1 MKVFELENILQ
12 DALNELE
19 GHNEDETLVVYP
31 MTYGVNLPFVA
42 LRNGYVSLKTIE
54 TEEEKLSAESLNER
68 KGGIRKYRGC
78 KIHDMGDVLV
88 ATDEYGNTLGQ
99 ERTEVGAEAIIDDY
113 LDKKIEKK
121 GYVIKEDDGDGE
133 YNRMFKRIFQF
144 AAINDEQAY
153 DFMYNI
159 GKIVKKWLDKDVNG
173 DCFFLLKTIL
183 KKILHY
189 GFGSDRSWD
198 WILNKIDETIM
209 RYFNDEDLGTHCVR
223 EIIDFI
229 DGWM

>member
-42 LRNGYVSLKTIE
+42 LRDGYVSLKTIE
-54 TEEEKLSAESLNER
+54 TEEEKMSAESLNER

-99 ERTEVGAEAIIDDY
+99 ERTELGA
-113 LDKKIEKK
+113 
-121 GYVIKEDDGDGE
+121 
-133 YNRMFKRIFQF
+133 
-144 AAINDEQAY
+144 
-153 DFMYNI
+153 
-159 GKIVKKWLDKDVNG
+159 
-173 DCFFLLKTIL
+173 
-183 KKILHY
+183 
-189 GFGSDRSWD
+189 
-198 WILNKIDETIM
+198 
-209 RYFNDEDLGTHCVR
+209 
-223 EIIDFI
+223 
-229 DGWM
+229 

>member
-42 LRNGYVSLKTIE
+42 LRDGYVSLKTIE
-54 TEEEKLSAESLNER
+54 TEEEKMSAESLNER

-99 ERTEVGAEAIIDDY
+99 ERTELGAEAIIDDY

-121 GYVIKEDDGDGE
+121 GFTVTEE
-133 YNRMFKRIFQF
+133 NENFETIFNNIFPF
-144 AAINDEQAY
+144 ASINDEFARETM
-153 DFMYNI
+153 FKI
-159 GKIVKKWLDKDVNG
+159 GKVVYKYLSKDCVG
-173 DCFFLLKTIL
+173 DCFFLLQSIL
-183 KKILHY
+183 KKLLKII
-189 GFGSDRSWD
+189 FGRPGDRRVEVMYD
-198 WILNKIDETIM
+198 TIDNYIM
-209 RYFNDEDLGTHCVR
+209 SRFDDEDLGTRCVR
-223 EIIDFI
+223 DVLTILED
-229 DGWM
+229 